1 MMNSPGKNKELHDLL
16 NTLLKESSART
27 VLLISKEGVCIDET
41 GDTSYINTT
50 ALGALVAGMF
60 SATREVA
67 RMVGEDQFSIL
78 LQQGEKRH
86 IHVSLLAQSFMM
98 VVIFEDLQAIGRV
111 RYESNKVA
119 EKVVHC
125 LRRDPR
131 DGGRDAE
138 QLSVPDFREY
148 ALNLIDRIF
157 HS

>member
-1 MMNSPGKNKELHDLL
+1 MELQKLL
-16 NTLLKESSART
+16 TGLLTESSAKT
-27 VLLISKEGVCIDET
+27 VLLISKEGVCIEET
-41 GDTSYINTT
+41 GDVSYINTT

-98 VVIFEDLQAIGRV
+98 VVIFEDLQYIGRV
-111 RYESNKVA
+111 RYESNKISD
-119 EKVVHC
+119 KVVQC
-125 LRRDPR
+125 LRREPKPGDR
-131 DGGRDAE
+131 NME
-138 QLSVPDFREY
+138 QLSVTDFREY

-157 HS
+157 H